1 MAKQK
6 MNDGQ
11 KKGSNKGHGKQNPVN
26 LGSVTE
32 NIKLTE
38 IGRSRTR
45 KVARLLDARR
55 HDERQNGTFHAR
67 VNEGRSTDIMAALAG
82 EVGSYAYPG
91 GNEPSVHFSVTKEV
105 RKFDAVAVIRFE
117 AVQKGHELAGTTFD
131 PRIYVPC
138 YYIMKYGFRFQS
150 NSKDQLVAATQK
162 TIVYYL
168 AEAIGLPPLESETTA
183 VEQGDPIFQNASTDH
198 KSMLGEK
205 NGLYLVPSAQGDVV
219 VEVFTRDDK
228 AFIKVAASKN
238 VEIELSRV
246 YLPVYLLFKDRLDQV
261 TTDEVYEK
269 QFALYL
275 FIRTELGDMINNT
288 KPVKRQRSFW
298 QPVAPVLREVPNEEV
313 MPAPIVA
320 KPAPVRPPRPEVEEV
335 DVTGHQPL
343 TALQFWDKNQEGIFH
358 HGEGGV
364 YAYFRRERIAGV
376 PSFVL
381 IVAEEGHSLVP
392 CLVKH
397 DTVHVHLQDLSASDR
412 PYDGDLSNLKNA
424 RECVRQYL
432 RRVGFSLG
440 LRPKQQMVNTA
451 TAETNKSA

>member
-1 MAKQK
+1 MAKHK
-6 MNDGQ
+6 TNDGQ

-26 LGSVTE
+26 FGSV
-32 NIKLTE
+32 
-38 IGRSRTR
+38 GRNAQRAEDERARNR
-45 KVARLLDARR
+45 KVARLLEARR
-55 HDERQNGTFHAR
+55 DGERQEGTFHAR

-91 GNEPSVHFSVTKEV
+91 GNEPSVHFSVTREV
-105 RKFDAVAVIRFE
+105 RKLDTVAVIRFE
-117 AVQKGHELAGTTFD
+117 AVQKGHTLVGTTFD

-138 YYIMKYGFRFQS
+138 YYIMKYGFRFQPK
-150 NSKDQLVAATQK
+150 SKDPLVAATQK

-168 AEAIGLPPLESETTA
+168 AEAIGLTPLASETTEA
-183 VEQGDPIFQNASTDH
+183 EQEDPIFQSASTDH

-205 NGLYLVPSAQGDVV
+205 DGLYLIPSAQGDVV
-219 VEVFTRDDK
+219 VEVFTRGDK

-238 VEIELSRV
+238 LEIELSRV

-275 FIRTELGDMINNT
+275 FIRTELGDVINHT
-288 KPVKRQRSFW
+288 KSVKRQRSFQ
-298 QPVAPVLREVPNEEV
+298 QPVTREVPKEEV
-313 MPAPIVA
+313 VPAPIVA
-320 KPAPVRPPRPEVEEV
+320 KPAPVRLPQPEVEEV
-335 DVTGHQPL
+335 DVTSHQPL

-364 YAYFRRERIAGV
+364 YAYFKRERVAGV

-381 IVAEEGHSLVP
+381 IAAEEGHPLVP
-392 CLVKH
+392 CLMKH
-397 DTVHVHLQDLSASDR
+397 DSVHVHLQDLSASDR
-412 PYDGDLSNLKNA
+412 PYDGDLSNMRNA

-432 RRVGFSLG
+432 RRVGLSLG
-440 LRPKQQMVNTA
+440 LRPKQQMVVNTT
-451 TAETNKSA
+451 TAEASKTA